1 MKLKLL
7 KYDNLI
13 DKLHEGVMILDNKYN
28 IIYTNKYFKM
38 NIFDISKKKV
48 SIHDILDQNN
58 FNIFKKSNKQLN
70 KKNTVDC
77 TLQLLNSNYILFST
91 KYISLNNDTYQLS
104 LVKDINDTHKNK
116 LIKNFLYNISEALY
130 ISNDLDSLYKEIHRC
145 ISDIANTN
153 NFYIAIAD
161 WENNLINF
169 PYFVDSK
176 DKIPTNRTFS
186 NGLTDYVIKTGK
198 SLLCYYI

>member
-58 FNIFKKSNKQLN
+58 FNIFKKSN
-70 KKNTVDC
+70 
-77 TLQLLNSNYILFST
+77 
-91 KYISLNNDTYQLS
+91 
-104 LVKDINDTHKNK
+104 
-116 LIKNFLYNISEALY
+116 
-130 ISNDLDSLYKEIHRC
+130 
-145 ISDIANTN
+145 
-153 NFYIAIAD
+153 
-161 WENNLINF
+161 
-169 PYFVDSK
+169 
-176 DKIPTNRTFS
+176 
-186 NGLTDYVIKTGK
+186 
-198 SLLCYYI
+198 